1 MSQQQEPSQQ
11 PQQPT
16 VRHIPIYVEGRS
28 EPLVNTSPES
38 QPSAHHHQSAT
49 SSSSSSQP
57 SAHHAHHHHPSHHHP
72 TGGMESPGMDMP
84 SQNDFFKQNSIFD
97 RVRDIPVRSNF
108 SNQFF
113 KREPSPGAHRTSPFA
128 DMGSHMPHTN
138 VPHRGSSIPRQTP
151 SPPTTNSGHSQPQQQ
166 QQKPT
171 QPSNAYQQQQY
182 APQRQ
187 PPQQQQQSPQPQ
199 HHPEPGFDQPD
210 SRPKQS
216 LKEDPIVK
224 IQKIQKDVLAIF
236 DQVEKFRGTK
246 EGKKDKAYIY
256 LDEML
261 TQNLLKLDSIDAG
274 DQPQIKSARKEAIK
288 SINTCIAV
296 LEQKAEAGA
305 LESGSNASSSSLGG
319 RNDSSNGIDTK
330 AGVNGVEQ
338 QQQQQSAADRSASNT
353 SITHSS
359 SNSSQQQQQQPQQ

>member
-38 QPSAHHHQSAT
+38 QPSSAAHHHQS
-49 SSSSSSQP
+49 SSSSSSSASQP
-57 SAHHAHHHHPSHHHP
+57 SAHHHPSSHHP
-72 TGGMESPGMDMP
+72 TGMDSPGMDMP

-108 SNQFF
+108 SNPFF

-151 SPPTTNSGHSQPQQQ
+151 SPPTTNSWHSQPQQ
-166 QQKPT
+166 KPA

-199 HHPEPGFDQPD
+199 HHHPEENIDQPD
-210 SRPKQS
+210 SHPKYPA
-216 LKEDPIVK
+216 KDDPIVK
-224 IQKIQKDVLAIF
+224 IQMIQKDVLAIF

-246 EGKKDKAYIY
+246 EGKKDKAYMY

-305 LESGSNASSSSLGG
+305 LEGSSSSLGG

-330 AGVNGVEQ
+330 AGVNGGVE
-338 QQQQQSAADRSASNT
+338 QQSAADRSASNT

-359 SNSSQQQQQQPQQ
+359 SNSSQQHQQQQPQQ

>member
-1 MSQQQEPSQQ
+1 MSQQQEPAQ
-11 PQQPT
+11 QQPT

-38 QPSAHHHQSAT
+38 QPSAHHHQPSA
-49 SSSSSSQP
+49 SSSQS
-57 SAHHAHHHHPSHHHP
+57 SAHHHP
-72 TGGMESPGMDMP
+72 TSHHPTGMDSPGMDMP
-84 SQNDFFKQNSIFD
+84 GQNDFFKQNSIFD

-108 SNQFF
+108 SNPFF
-113 KREPSPGAHRTSPFA
+113 KREPSPGAHRTSPFG
-128 DMGSHMPHTN
+128 DMGGHMPHTN

-151 SPPTTNSGHSQPQQQ
+151 SPPTTNSWHSQPPPQQQ
-166 QQKPT
+166 QHHQHQQKPT
-171 QPSNAYQQQQY
+171 QPSNAYQQQH
-182 APQRQ
+182 APQR
-187 PPQQQQQSPQPQ
+187 PAPQQQQQQQPQPQ
-199 HHPEPGFDQPD
+199 HHPEQGFDQPD
-210 SRPKQS
+210 SAAKHPAKD
-216 LKEDPIVK
+216 DPIVK
-224 IQKIQKDVLAIF
+224 IQIIQKDVLAIF

-246 EGKKDKAYIY
+246 EGKKDKAYMY

-319 RNDSSNGIDTK
+319 RNDSSNGIDG
-330 AGVNGVEQ
+330 GVNGVEQQ

-353 SITHSS
+353 SIKHSS
-359 SNSSQQQQQQPQQ
+359 SNSSQQHQQLQQ

>member
-1 MSQQQEPSQQ
+1 MSQQQEPSQQQQ

-38 QPSAHHHQSAT
+38 QPSAHHHQS
-49 SSSSSSQP
+49 SSSSQP
-57 SAHHAHHHHPSHHHP
+57 SAHHPSSHHHP
-72 TGGMESPGMDMP
+72 TGMDSSPGMDMP

-151 SPPTTNSGHSQPQQQ
+151 SPPTTNSWHSQPQPQSQQ
-166 QQKPT
+166 QQHQKPT
-171 QPSNAYQQQQY
+171 QPSNAYQQQY
-182 APQRQ
+182 VPQRQ
-187 PPQQQQQSPQPQ
+187 PPQQQQQQSPQPQPQ
-199 HHPEPGFDQPD
+199 HHPEQGFDQPD
-210 SRPKQS
+210 STSAKHPAKD
-216 LKEDPIVK
+216 DPIVK
-224 IQKIQKDVLAIF
+224 IQMIQKDVLAIF

-246 EGKKDKAYIY
+246 EGKKDKAYMY

-330 AGVNGVEQ
+330 AGVNGVDQQ

-359 SNSSQQQQQQPQQ
+359 SNSSQQHQQQ

>member
-1 MSQQQEPSQQ
+1 MSQQQEPSQ
-11 PQQPT
+11 QQPT

-38 QPSAHHHQSAT
+38 QPSAHHHQS
-49 SSSSSSQP
+49 SSQP
-57 SAHHAHHHHPSHHHP
+57 SAHHAHHHPSHP
-72 TGGMESPGMDMP
+72 QTGMESPGMDMP

-113 KREPSPGAHRTSPFA
+113 KREPSPCAHRTSPFA

-151 SPPTTNSGHSQPQQQ
+151 SPPTTNSGHSQT

-171 QPSNAYQQQQY
+171 QPSNAYQQQY

-199 HHPEPGFDQPD
+199 PQPQHHPEAGYDLPD

-216 LKEDPIVK
+216 FKEDPIFK

-261 TQNLLKLDSIDAG
+261 TQNLLKLDSIDAE

-338 QQQQQSAADRSASNT
+338 QQQQQSAANRSASNT

-359 SNSSQQQQQQPQQ
+359 SNSSQQQPQ